1 MKLPFPTTQDLPK
14 HVLEALEDEEGRQ
27 IWRDAYNSA
36 FIVFGDK
43 KRSEQGAWRSVE
55 KLFSKR
61 KDGQYRRREGRVC
74 DY

>member
-1 MKLPFPTTQDLPK
+1 MELAFPTTKDLPK
-14 HVLEALEDEEGRQ
+14 AVLDVLEDEEGRQ

-36 FIVFGDK
+36 YTVFGEK

-55 KLFSKR
+55 KLYIKG
-61 KDGQYRRREGRVC
+61 KDGQYRRREVRGC